1 MTKKQSV
8 LTKIKISFERENM
21 QAEYSVYTGHIQDW
35 LILSWLQAHNR
46 NWWER
51 TQWQKY
57 WLPKKKDKILG
68 CKLLKTDPGKKNLD
82 ILEIAVKYLD
92 TSNNQLKNPN
102 N

>member
-1 MTKKQSV
+1 MTISSQSKLMRTDAV
-8 LTKIKISFERENM
+8 TEILT
-21 QAEYSVYTGHIQDW
+21 T
-35 LILSWLQAHNR
+35 
-46 NWWER
+46 
-51 TQWQKY
+51 
-57 WLPKKKDKILG
+57 KKKDKILG

>member
-1 MTKKQSV
+1 MKEKTCKQN
-8 LTKIKISFERENM
+8 I
-21 QAEYSVYTGHIQDW
+21 VYIQDIYRID
-35 LILSWLQAHNR
+35 LFCHDYKLTIEIDENGRSDR
-46 NWWER
+46 NIDY
-51 TQWQKY
+51 Q
-57 WLPKKKDKILG
+57 KKKDKILG